1 MTRFNH
7 PLYLEDIQR
16 LKDLPLDWDRLRG
29 STFLISGAS
38 GNIAGMFIDVLFALN
53 LDINVIALG
62 RNVDRAKNRFE
73 RYWEDEHFS
82 FYAGDINYGI
92 SLDNKPAN
100 RVGSD
105 NSTTNKMNPDDNGTK
120 KAAGND
126 AGKINVDYIIHAAS
140 NTHPAAYSSDPIGT
154 ITTNIIGTW
163 HLLEYG
169 ADCGCKRFVYASSVE
184 IYGEN
189 RGDTDKFDEG
199 YLGYIDC
206 NTMRAGYPES
216 KRAGEALCQAYIAQK
231 GMDIVIPRLSRTY
244 GPTLLDSDTKAISQF
259 IHKGV
264 KGEDIV
270 LKSEG
275 NQLYSYS
282 YVADAASA
290 LFYCLLNGENGQA
303 YNVADAASDKR
314 LKDLAQ
320 TIADY
325 SGTKV
330 IFELP
335 DSAEA
340 AGYSTATTAVLD
352 ASKLEA
358 LGWKAGYTMEEGLR
372 RTLTILRDRSA

>member
-7 PLYLEDIQR
+7 PLYLEDIKQVMA
-16 LKDLPLDWDRLRG
+16 LPLDWNKLRG

-38 GNIAGMFIDVLFALN
+38 GNIAGMFIDVLLNLN

-62 RNVDRAKNRFE
+62 RNTRRAEIRFAK
-73 RYWEDEHFS
+73 YWNDEHFS
-82 FYAGDINYGI
+82 FFAGDINYGV
-92 SLDNKPAN
+92 SLD
-100 RVGSD
+100 
-105 NSTTNKMNPDDNGTK
+105 
-120 KAAGND
+120 KAANKAEFQD
-126 AGKINVDYIIHAAS
+126 DKADYILHAAS

-169 ADCGCKRFVYASSVE
+169 ANCGCKRFIYASSVE

-189 RGDTDKFDEG
+189 RGDIDKFDEG

-216 KRAGEALCQAYIAQK
+216 KRAGEAPCQAYIAQM

-282 YVADAASA
+282 YVADAVSA
-290 LFYCLLNGENGQA
+290 LFYCLINGEKGQA
-303 YNVADAASDKR
+303 YNIADEASDKR
-314 LKDLAQ
+314 LKELAQ

-325 SGTKV
+325 SGTRV

-352 ASKLEA
+352 ASKLA
-358 LGWKAGYTMEEGLR
+358 SLGWKAHYTMEEGLK
-372 RTLTILRDRSA
+372 RTLTILRESD